1 MKRTKTLRS
10 FYCPTPTPLV
20 RTDSSTPNQPSL
32 EVPVLEPETLV
43 IEEGQASLETEG
55 SNTNNIDQVIADPG
69 LRMPIEQIDAN
80 IRDAVRRA
88 YIAKGPCQ
96 PKGHKYLKE

>member
-10 FYCPTPTPLV
+10 FYCPAPTPLI

-32 EVPVLEPETLV
+32 EEPVLEPETLV